1 MDLGPRKPGKLEIS
15 SPVSFLATTQLRKPD
30 FGWWTPFL
38 RNINFG
44 KKFLL
49 YFNMSI
55 FRGLKFCENLSPGI
69 LENLQKVSDP

>member
-1 MDLGPRKPGKLEIS
+1 MDLGPRKPGNRDIS
-15 SPVSFLATTQLRKPD
+15 RPDSFLTTTQLRKPD

-55 FRGLKFCENLSPGI
+55 FRGCKFSENLSPEFCEIFLGK
-69 LENLQKVSDP
+69 LF